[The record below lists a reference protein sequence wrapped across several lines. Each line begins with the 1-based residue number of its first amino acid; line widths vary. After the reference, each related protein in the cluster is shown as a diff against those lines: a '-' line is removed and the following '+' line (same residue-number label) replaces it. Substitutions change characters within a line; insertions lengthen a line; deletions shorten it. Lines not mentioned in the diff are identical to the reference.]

1 MTLVEGTLL
10 ESFVG
15 AWIVDKIQDKLGSY
29 QYGAMKG
36 RTAKHALID
45 IMHHWNKAVDEGQP
59 VPVRAVFIDFAKAF
73 DHVDHNVLSGVKFSG
88 SWWELSSH
96 TSRLSSHTRLASSLT
111 LLFGSH
117 TLVPGSHTLYWQAPT
132 RPGATLLGLSMC

>member
-1 MTLVEGTLL
+1 MTLIEGTLL

-36 RTAKHALID
+36 RSATHALID
-45 IMHHWNKAVDEGQP
+45 IMHHWNKAVDEGQS

-73 DHVDHNVLSGVKFSG
+73 DHVDHNVLLETFMEFNLPDTISQWMCSFLRHIRQRVKIG
-88 SWWELSSH
+88 
-96 TSRLSSHTRLASSLT
+96 RLI
-111 LLFGSH
+111 
-117 TLVPGSHTLYWQAPT
+117 V
-132 RPGATLLGLSMC
+132 

>member
-59 VPVRAVFIDFAKAF
+59 VP
-73 DHVDHNVLSGVKFSG
+73 VDHNVLSGVKFSG